1 MSRKVT
7 HLALALVALWPVAA
21 LAQSTSTPEI
31 SGPYSSRA
39 LGVGVSEP
47 VRDLIAREAL
57 RPAEPQLA
65 AEAREINKLNT
76 VVVRPL
82 QPSGGS
88 TTDGALQS
96 SAAERGEAVTVTP
109 LPTATCEGIANA
121 DNPSGVNPP
130 DTTGDVGPNHY
141 VQGVNNRVQ
150 IFNKSCVS
158 LGVPFSM
165 SNLFSSIGGI
175 CSAFNQGDPI
185 ILYDRLA
192 DRWMITQFAFGSQT
206 APPWHECIAISQTGD
221 PLGAYFAYDF
231 VVPPL
236 PLPPGGGF
244 PDYPKLGVWPSGYYM
259 TTREFNPGFV
269 GHGAFAFERAKML
282 LGDPTA
288 SLIYFHVASSV
299 SLGSSGMVPSDH
311 DGILP
316 PPAGAPNMFAIF
328 TDEIFGDPADTIR
341 LFDFTPNYVTPASST
356 FTERGDSPLAV
367 ASFGSPSPSGR
378 GDIPQPA
385 PAVNPTDNV
394 DAIGDRLMPKLA
406 YINRGGTES
415 WVVGHTVN
423 AGVVPP
429 ASLPTVAQYVPA
441 PRWYELRRTTFPG
454 AVTVNDQGT
463 FSPTTLE
470 RWMPSVAM
478 NNQGDIAVGYST
490 SSSTAGDEPSIAW
503 AARQIGDPAG
513 TLQTEAEMFASTGVQ
528 FASGNRWG
536 DYTAMSVDP
545 ADDCTFWHTNEW
557 FQTPNAPAFSNWRT
571 RIGNFVFPGCVSPQ
585 KGTISGTVT
594 AADTAAALGGVLV
607 ELSGAGPSA
616 GFSDTTDASGNY
628 AMEVAPGTYTVTFR
642 NPIKACTPDIVVPG
656 VSVANGGTTDQ
667 DAVIDGNPVLVKT
680 THAVTQGNGNGIV
693 NRDEC
698 NNLSIRVQNNGCGN
712 ATALSG
718 TLSTTTPGVTVNAP
732 TNSAYPDLPIGQN
745 DVNTVAYQIATSAAF
760 VCGTPIDLSL
770 NIGSGP
776 VNFSI
781 PSCGGGAPVQFNG
794 AIDAADAAWTF
805 SGRVSRSGTASQ
817 CFAVKSYPGNVA
829 GGGGRRFETQ
839 TVTNTFTQPV
849 CLTATLSTTCTFA
862 TNGIFATTYLG
873 AFDPANLA
881 TNYLADGG
889 LSPNQLAAATP
900 ITWSFNL
907 PASATATFVINET
920 VAGTGCASYTLD
932 VTGFFDNTAGP
943 GATTCTT
950 TPVQLMDFEVGK
962 KR

>member
-1 MSRKVT
+1 MNF
-7 HLALALVALWPVAA
+7 L
-21 LAQSTSTPEI
+21 
-31 SGPYSSRA
+31 
-39 LGVGVSEP
+39 
-47 VRDLIAREAL
+47 
-57 RPAEPQLA
+57 
-65 AEAREINKLNT
+65 
-76 VVVRPL
+76 
-82 QPSGGS
+82 
-88 TTDGALQS
+88 
-96 SAAERGEAVTVTP
+96 
-109 LPTATCEGIANA
+109 
-121 DNPSGVNPP
+121 
-130 DTTGDVGPNHY
+130 
-141 VQGVNNRVQ
+141 
-150 IFNKSCVS
+150 
-158 LGVPFSM
+158 
-165 SNLFSSIGGI
+165 
-175 CSAFNQGDPI
+175 
-185 ILYDRLA
+185 
-192 DRWMITQFAFGSQT
+192 
-206 APPWHECIAISQTGD
+206 
-221 PLGAYFAYDF
+221 
-231 VVPPL
+231 
-236 PLPPGGGF
+236 
-244 PDYPKLGVWPSGYYM
+244 
-259 TTREFNPGFV
+259 EFNPTFV

-316 PPAGAPNMFAIF
+316 PPAGAPNMFGIF
-328 TDEIFGDPADTIR
+328 TDEIFGDPADAIR

-367 ASFGSPSPSGR
+367 ASFGSPSPTGR
-378 GDIPQPA
+378 ADIPQPA

-394 DAIGDRLMPKLA
+394 DSIGDRLMPKLA

-429 ASLPTVAQYVPA
+429 ASNPTVAQYVPA

-454 AVTVNDQGT
+454 AITVNDQGT

-490 SSSTAGDEPSIAW
+490 SSSAAGDEPSIAW

-571 RIGNFVFPGCVSPQ
+571 RIGNFVFPSCVSPQ

-628 AMEVAPGTYTVTFR
+628 AMQVAPGTYTVTFR

-667 DAVIDGNPVLVKT
+667 DAVIDGNPVLAKT
-680 THAVTQGNGNGIV
+680 THVVTQGNGNGIV

-698 NNLSIRVQNNGCGN
+698 NNFSVRVQNNGCGN
-712 ATALSG
+712 ATSLTG
-718 TLSTTTPGVTVNAP
+718 LLSTSTPGVTVNQ
-732 TNSAYPDLPIGQN
+732 NSSAYPDLAINAN
-745 DVNTVAYQIATSAAF
+745 DVNSVAYQIATSAGF
-760 VCGTPIDLSL
+760 ICGTPINFTL

-781 PSCGGGAPVQFNG
+781 PSCGGGAPVQFTG
-794 AIDAADAAWTF
+794 AIDAADATWTAA
-805 SGRVSRSGTASQ
+805 GRVSRTGAAST
-817 CFAVKSYPGNVA
+817 CIVPKVFPGVTSTL
-829 GGGGRRFETQ
+829 GRRFETQ
-839 TVTNTFTQPV
+839 TVTNSAGATA
-849 CLTATLSTTCTFA
+849 CLTATLSTTCDFA
-862 TNGIFATTYLG
+862 TAPIYATTYLG
-873 AFDPANLA
+873 SFNPANLG
-881 TNYLADGG
+881 TNYLADPG
-889 LSPNQLAAATP
+889 LSPNQAAAATP
-900 ITWSFNL
+900 VTWSFEL
-907 PASATATFVINET
+907 PAGQSAVFAINTAGATSP
-920 VAGTGCASYTLD
+920 GTDCNNYTLD
-932 VTGFFDNTAGP
+932 VTGFLDTTAGS
-943 GATTCTT
+943 GATNCTT
-950 TPVQLMDFEVGK
+950 TPVDLLDFEVGK
-962 KR
+962 KH